1 MEIRLLSSEKE
12 MLTNYELLL
21 EVYPNLTMK
30 EYKFELSQMIS
41 NNYKQIGIYNSKGD
55 CVGLSGY
62 WIGYKLWCGKY
73 LELDNVVVSKEYR
86 SNGIGQMI
94 FDRMKELGEE
104 EKCTMLALDSY
115 TTNFDAH
122 KFFYKNDF
130 QPRGFHFINVL
141 DENKVR

>member
-1 MEIRLLSSEKE
+1 MIIKEYSTLEE
-12 MLTNYELLL
+12 MLNSLPLLNQ
-21 EVYPNLTMK
+21 VYPSLTEQ
-30 EYKFELSQMIS
+30 EYIFELKQMIP
-41 NNYKQIGIYNSKGD
+41 NNYKQVVIEDNSGNCIGI
-55 CVGLSGY
+55 SGY

-73 LELDNVVVSKEYR
+73 LELDNVAVAEEYR
-86 SNGIGQMI
+86 SKGIGQMI
-94 FDRMKELGEE
+94 VDYLRQKGEN

-141 DENKVR
+141 DEKKVR